1 MQEMYGLLPFTGDL
15 RYKVKSI
22 HSNQLLPGVHTMEQC
37 NVIAIDLAKDIFQVC
52 IMSAN
57 GKIIFNKAMTRA
69 KLKEWLARQ
78 KLSLVAMESCGGAH
92 YWARFAQSLGHK
104 VMPIPPK
111 QVKPFRTGQK
121 TDANDAVAIAVACRA
136 ANIKPARVLSIE
148 QQSLQSIEKMRGM
161 LDKQKLQ
168 ISNQVRGLLLEFGIV
183 INKSV
188 KSFKVRIPE
197 ILEDAENDL
206 SFPMRS
212 VLKKMWKLYSYLEG
226 DFEAVSNELLQLTEQ
241 DSDCQRLMKL
251 EGVGPI
257 TAVRLKI
264 QLGNG
269 EHFKSARQVAACIGL
284 TPKQHSSGGK
294 VKLGSVG
301 KVSCDKPL
309 RSCIFLGAR
318 AVVSKLKNRPAKTEK
333 ERWIKALIERRG
345 VNCASMA
352 LANKTARTAF
362 ALLKNNTDY
371 TPKLI
376 AA

>member
-1 MQEMYGLLPFTGDL
+1 
-15 RYKVKSI
+15 
-22 HSNQLLPGVHTMEQC
+22 MEQL

-52 IMSAN
+52 ILTSN
-57 GKIIFNKAMTRA
+57 GKIIFNKAMSRV
-69 KLKEWLARQ
+69 KLITWLPKQ

-92 YWARFAQSLGHK
+92 YWARLAQSLGHK

-121 TDANDAVAIAVACRA
+121 TDANDAIAIAVASRA
-136 ANIKPARVLSIE
+136 ANIKAARVLSIE
-148 QQSLQSIEKMRGM
+148 QQGLQSIEKMRS
-161 LDKQKLQ
+161 LIDKQKLQ
-168 ISNQVRGLLLEFGIV
+168 LSNQVRGLLLEFGLV

-188 KSFKVRIPE
+188 KSFKERIPE

-206 SFPMRS
+206 SFPMRRA
-212 VLKKMWKLYSYLEG
+212 LLQMWALYSRLEE
-226 DFEAVSNELLQLTEQ
+226 DFEAINNELIQLTAQ

-257 TAVRLKI
+257 TAIRLKI

-269 EHFKSARQVAACIGL
+269 EHFKSGRQVAACIGL

-301 KVSCDKPL
+301 KGSCDKPL

-318 AVVSKLKNRPAKTEK
+318 AVVSKLKNRLARTEK
-333 ERWIKALIERRG
+333 ERWLKTLIERRG

-352 LANKTARTAF
+352 LANKTARTAY

-371 TPKLI
+371 KPVLI

>member
-1 MQEMYGLLPFTGDL
+1 MQEMYGLLPLTGDL

-37 NVIAIDLAKDIFQVC
+37 NVIAIDLAKDIFQIC
-52 IMSAN
+52 IMTTN
-57 GKIIFNKAMTRA
+57 GKIIVNKAMNRA
-69 KLKEWLARQ
+69 KLKEWLAKQ

-104 VMPIPPK
+104 IIVIPPK

-121 TDANDAVAIAVACRA
+121 TDANDAVAIAVASRA

-148 QQSLQSIEKMRGM
+148 QQALQSIEKMRS
-161 LDKQKLQ
+161 LIDKQKLQ
-168 ISNQVRGLLLEFGIV
+168 LSNQARGLLLEFGIV
-183 INKSV
+183 INKSI
-188 KSFKVRIPE
+188 KSFKERIPE

-206 SFPMRS
+206 TFPMRKG
-212 VLKKMWKLYSYLEG
+212 LLQMWELYSRLED
-226 DFEAVSNELLQLTEQ
+226 DFDEINNELIQLTAQ
-241 DSDCQRLMKL
+241 DSDCQKLMKL

-269 EHFKSARQVAACIGL
+269 EHFNSGRQVAACIGL

-301 KVSCDKPL
+301 KGSCDKPL

-333 ERWIKALIERRG
+333 ERWLKALIERRG

-352 LANKTARTAF
+352 LANKTARTAY

-371 TPKLI
+371 KPVLI

>member
-1 MQEMYGLLPFTGDL
+1 
-15 RYKVKSI
+15 
-22 HSNQLLPGVHTMEQC
+22 MEQC

-52 IMSAN
+52 IMTTN
-57 GKIIFNKAMTRA
+57 GKIIVNKAMNRA
-69 KLKEWLARQ
+69 KLKAWLAKQ

-92 YWARFAQSLGHK
+92 YWARLAQSLAHK
-104 VMPIPPK
+104 IIVIPPK

-121 TDANDAVAIAVACRA
+121 TDANDAVAIAVASRA

-148 QQSLQSIEKMRGM
+148 QQALQSIEKMRS
-161 LDKQKLQ
+161 LIDKQKLQ
-168 ISNQVRGLLLEFGIV
+168 LSNQARGLLLEFGIV
-183 INKSV
+183 INKSI
-188 KSFKVRIPE
+188 KSFKERIPE
-197 ILEDAENDL
+197 ILEDADNDL
-206 SFPMRS
+206 TFPMRKG
-212 VLKKMWKLYSYLEG
+212 LLQMWELYSRLED
-226 DFEAVSNELLQLTEQ
+226 DFDEINNELIQLTAQ
-241 DSDCQRLMKL
+241 DSDCQKLMKL

-257 TAVRLKI
+257 TAIRLKI

-269 EHFKSARQVAACIGL
+269 EHFNSGRQVAACIGL

-301 KVSCDKPL
+301 KGSCDKPL

-333 ERWIKALIERRG
+333 ERWLKALIERRG

-352 LANKTARTAF
+352 LANKTARTAY

-371 TPKLI
+371 KPVLI